1 MLKTNKFISLVIGLL
16 LGIVSQLS
24 IANTV
29 RIYVLSADE
38 WSRPRTGAVIPE
50 LTSVRS
56 AVSYWDNTSD
66 SRMVIRYPGEDSG
79 EIWASELRD
88 WLISLG
94 IPSDYMILVS
104 GSQAADEITLHV
116 GSRNDLGL

>member
-1 MLKTNKFISLVIGLL
+1 MLRTSKFISLAVGLL
-16 LGIVSQLS
+16 LGILSQLS
-24 IANTV
+24 LANSV

-38 WSRPRTGAVIPE
+38 WSRPRAGVVIPE
-50 LTSVRS
+50 LASVRS

-66 SRMVIRYPGEDSG
+66 SRIIIRYPGEDSG

-94 IPSDYMILVS
+94 IPSDYIILVS
-104 GSQAADEITLHV
+104 GSQAADEIKIHV